1 MASPAANIALYRIF
15 HLRALVPR
23 PYPEGLSLSNSSGC
37 APAGAGSRRPSGA
50 LCRTPI
56 KTRRLAD
63 GFDVTG
69 TPQSA
74 LI

>member
-15 HLRALVPR
+15 HLRARVPR
-23 PYPEGLSLSNSSGC
+23 PLPRGPVSIQPQPSRPRPGGLRG
-37 APAGAGSRRPSGA
+37 RPGA
-50 LCRTPI
+50 LCRMPI

-63 GFDVTG
+63 EFDVTG
-69 TPQSA
+69 TPRSA